1 MYRIL
6 KVCVIL
12 ALLGSQAWSKED
24 KIFGGI
30 QLGLGGVGDYD
41 VGGIV
46 GYMHYFPKKYYIA
59 DQFRQ
64 GVRGVFEVSYMQKS
78 YNYWGGKYTYGSV
91 YGVLGADYLL
101 DFNPKDK
108 FVYGIFAGLG
118 LGYLNVFSKDWYA
131 SASAFGIDVRFGGSL
146 TISQTH
152 RFELALGSGYSLLG
166 LRYMFLF

>member
-46 GYMHYFPKKYYIA
+46 GYMHYFPKNIILQINFDKVC
-59 DQFRQ
+59 
-64 GVRGVFEVSYMQKS
+64 GV
-78 YNYWGGKYTYGSV
+78 
-91 YGVLGADYLL
+91 YL
-101 DFNPKDK
+101 
-108 FVYGIFAGLG
+108 
-118 LGYLNVFSKDWYA
+118 
-131 SASAFGIDVRFGGSL
+131 R
-146 TISQTH
+146 
-152 RFELALGSGYSLLG
+152 
-166 LRYMFLF
+166 